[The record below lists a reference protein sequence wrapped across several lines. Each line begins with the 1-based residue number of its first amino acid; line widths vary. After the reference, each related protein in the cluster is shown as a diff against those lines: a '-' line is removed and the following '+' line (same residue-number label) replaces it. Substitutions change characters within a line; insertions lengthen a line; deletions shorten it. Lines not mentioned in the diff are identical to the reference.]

1 MARVLILGANGQ
13 LARHT
18 TAFFLKGTDA
28 TLTLFLRNARRLKN
42 PDPKRATIIDG
53 DVTDRA
59 ALLAAM
65 QGQDV
70 VYANLSGDMAK
81 QARAIV
87 DAMHACGLKRL
98 IFISSMGIYG
108 EVPGEKY
115 RSVLDP
121 YRDSAAVIEASDL
134 DYTILRPGWFTQ
146 DATIDYRIAQ
156 KGEPFHGHDVSL
168 NSLSDLIVKLALS
181 PTLHVRCSLGVSS
194 DANENLNKESED
206 ATAATR

>member
-1 MARVLILGANGQ
+1 MTRVLILGANGQ

-18 TAFFLKGTDA
+18 TTFFLKETDA

-42 PDPKRATIIDG
+42 TDPKRATIIDG

-81 QARAIV
+81 QARVIV
-87 DAMHACGLKRL
+87 DAMHSSGLKRL

-108 EVPGEKY
+108 EVPGEHY

-121 YRDSAAVIEASDL
+121 YRDAAQVIEASKL
-134 DYTILRPGWFTQ
+134 DYTILRPEWLN
-146 DATIDYRIAQ
+146 DDDEIDYGTTQ
-156 KGEPFHGHDVSL
+156 KGEAFKNPSATVSRK
-168 NSLSDLIVKLALS
+168 SVADLIINLAMNPGLEI
-181 PTLHVRCSLGVSS
+181 HKSLGVHKT
-194 DANENLNKESED
+194 L
-206 ATAATR
+206 